1 MSRNLSF
8 KARARTIEH
17 LGKGQIADCP
27 TAVSELWKNA
37 YDAYAR
43 DVALFTIDTD
53 FQCGAIIDNG
63 CGMSLEQIIDSWLI
77 VGTESKSSKKSL
89 SEEDRFGIEIR
100 KTQGEKGIGR
110 LSTAFLSPIT
120 FMVSKK
126 IDTMFTALLIDWR
139 LFENPYLSLDDIIVP
154 VTSFDSLNKLDEV
167 FDTLVKELLINI
179 ENSSNDQFK
188 KLAWS
193 KFSNDEIGLGKEI
206 TTQQKIIDFCKS
218 AKFDSKLI
226 SPWKTQLEKV
236 KALDGNYH
244 GTALFMFQLN
254 RDLSLMT
261 NSGDMSR
268 DDSELNDIEKDLID
282 TLRAFVNPF
291 KGISKDFSY
300 EIFILRKNDY
310 KRQILSQ
317 YDVFNEDDLNA
328 LEHTVIGIID
338 SNGWF
343 KGKIKAFGKDK
354 GIVTIPPSIS
364 INNNGAGVGE
374 FSIKLGT
381 FEVLQVNTSLSDREH
396 ANFIE
401 KAKKYAGLMIFRDDL
416 RVLPYGRVDNDFF
429 EIEERRSWNA
439 GRYYWS
445 KRRMFGQISITQAH
459 NRELRDK
466 AGREGFIKNQAAR
479 QLKTIISD
487 LLVTLSDRY
496 FGARSEERKE
506 LLELIK
512 QEKDSRKEYHLAAR
526 KASQKSFHE
535 ALKKQSPVLD
545 DALKDISQLQ
555 KKLDSTLSLNIDE
568 ILTFDEKLSIFDSLR
583 SDVKTPIKPAKL
595 GSLEEK
601 YREYRDKYNEYS
613 VHVIQLKAKLNKL
626 TTTLNTL
633 DPMLLAKRNLEKN
646 QGLINAKLTKFSTVI
661 TNYIDDFKNIC
672 FDDIKTDRSIYY
684 NDSIAILE
692 SVEHGTDL
700 EQALNTLDNIYLKL
714 IDSLTLKYQTKIKS
728 LERLIEGIN
737 LDSAFSLAEEE
748 RNQIEEKMRNISSL
762 AQLGIS
768 VEIISHELEET
779 DSLVIRGLNSLP
791 GSVKDHPGYKLA
803 IESQRALTQQIR
815 FLSPLKLSGYQSRQ
829 KITGKDIQNHI
840 IRFFGDRFDR
850 QRIDFSFDKEFASIA
865 ITDLP
870 SRIYPVFI
878 NILNNALYW
887 VCLADVR
894 KIEIGVIGNYV
905 LIANSGPE
913 IDEEDIPKLFQIFYS
928 KRANGHGVGLY
939 LCKENLSIAHH
950 KIWYA
955 EEKNGDPIL
964 IKNGTN
970 FIIEFNGLEK

>member
-1 MSRNLSF
+1 MSKNLSF

-27 TAVSELWKNA
+27 TAISELWKNS

-53 FQCGAIIDNG
+53 YQCGAIIDNG
-63 CGMSLEQIIDSWLI
+63 CGMSLEQIIESWLI

-89 SEEDRFGIEIR
+89 DEKDRFGIEIR

-126 IDTMFTALLIDWR
+126 IDTSFTALLIDWR
-139 LFENPYLSLDDIIVP
+139 LFENPYLSLEDIIVP
-154 VTSFDSLNKLDEV
+154 VAIFHSLNELETV
-167 FDTLVKELLINI
+167 FDTLVKELFINI
-179 ENSSNDQFK
+179 KNPISDEFK
-188 KLAWS
+188 SLAWS
-193 KFSNDEIGLGKEI
+193 KFSNDEIELGKKI
-206 TTQQKIIDFCKS
+206 TTQQKIIDFCGS
-218 AKFDSKLI
+218 AKFDTKLA
-226 SPWKTQLEKV
+226 SQWQSQLDKV
-236 KALDGNYH
+236 KNLDGDYH

-261 NSGDMSR
+261 NSGDMSK
-268 DDSELNDIEKDLID
+268 DDTELNDIEKDLID

-291 KGISKDFSY
+291 KDIIKDFSY
-300 EIFILRKNDY
+300 EIFTLKKNNY
-310 KRQILSQ
+310 KKQILSQ
-317 YDVFNEDDLNA
+317 YDVFNEMDLNA
-328 LEHTVIGIID
+328 LENTVIGIID

-343 KGKIKAFGKDK
+343 KGKIKAFGRDK
-354 GIVTIPPSIS
+354 GNVSIPPSIR
-364 INNNGAGVGE
+364 INSNGAGIGE

-381 FEVLQVNTSLSDREH
+381 FELMLQNTSLSEREH
-396 ANFIE
+396 ANYIE
-401 KAKKYAGLMIFRDDL
+401 KARKYAGLMIFRDGL

-445 KRRMFGQISITQAH
+445 KRRMFGQINITHEH
-459 NRELRDK
+459 NSELRDK

-479 QLKTIISD
+479 QLKTIVSD
-487 LLVTLSDRY
+487 LLITLSDRY
-496 FGARSEERKE
+496 FGGRSEERKE

-512 QEKDSRKEYHLAAR
+512 QEKDSRKEYQLAAR

-535 ALKKQSPVLD
+535 AIKKQSPILD
-545 DALKDISQLQ
+545 GALKDIIHLQ
-555 KKLDSTLSLNIDE
+555 KELESPKPLSIDE
-568 ILTFDEKLSIFDSLR
+568 VISFDDKLSMLDSLR
-583 SDVKTPIKPAKL
+583 SDVKTPTKPAKL
-595 GSLEEK
+595 GSLEDK
-601 YREYRDKYNEYS
+601 YKEYRDKYNEYA
-613 VHVIQLKAKLNKL
+613 VHIIQLKAKLNRL
-626 TTTLNTL
+626 TTTLNKL

-646 QGLINAKLTKFSTVI
+646 QGLINAKLTKFSSTI
-661 TNYIDDFKNIC
+661 TNYIDDFKTIC
-672 FDDIKTDRSIYY
+672 SDEIKTDRSVYY

-692 SVEHGTDL
+692 SIEHGADL
-700 EQALNTLDNIYLKL
+700 EQALNSLDTIYLKL
-714 IDSLTLKYQTKIKS
+714 IDSLNLKYQTKVKS
-728 LERLIEGIN
+728 IERLIEGIN

-748 RNQIEEKMRNISSL
+748 RIQVEEKMGNISSL

-779 DSLVIRGLNSLP
+779 DALVIRGLNSLP
-791 GSVKDHPGYKLA
+791 ASVKDHPGYKLA
-803 IESQRALTQQIR
+803 VDSQRALTQQIR

-829 KITGKDIQNHI
+829 KITGKDIQNHVT
-840 IRFFGDRFDR
+840 RFFGDRFDR
-850 QRIDFSFDKEFASIA
+850 QRIELSIDEKFSNIS

-887 VCLADVR
+887 VCLGDTR
-894 KIEIGVIGNYV
+894 EIKIGVIGNYV
-905 LIANSGPE
+905 LISNSGPA
-913 IDEEDIPKLFQIFYS
+913 IDEEDIPRLFQIFYS

-939 LCKENLSIAHH
+939 LCKENLSVAHH

-955 EEKNGDPIL
+955 ETKNGDPVL